1 MGGGG
6 SIHGSAFN
14 PLDKWGDK
22 STWQKVASLSGL
34 PVGSAVGSPKWIKQH
49 PKEAMLAA
57 ATAATVF
64 SGGAAAGLWGGG
76 AAGAGSGLIGTAAAS
91 APEVGAGM
99 GGGTAALFG
108 PTVASTAALDTA
120 APLALSTG
128 LESAAPAF
136 GGGTAS
142 LFSGPMASGM
152 AAPSL
157 DMAATA
163 APGANA
169 GLFAKGQ
176 GLLSNINLKG
186 GMKGLN
192 MARNAGLFNQ
202 PQQAPVS
209 APRAYGGPPPQ
220 NTNLYPQ
227 SSGGS
232 LTADQL
238 KNLTPEQIKALLAL
252 LQQQQT

>member
-1 MGGGG
+1 
-6 SIHGSAFN
+6 
-14 PLDKWGDK
+14 
-22 STWQKVASLSGL
+22 
-34 PVGSAVGSPKWIKQH
+34 
-49 PKEAMLAA
+49 
-57 ATAATVF
+57 
-64 SGGAAAGLWGGG
+64 
-76 AAGAGSGLIGTAAAS
+76 
-91 APEVGAGM
+91 M

-108 PTVASTAALDTA
+108 PTAASEAALSMS
-120 APLALSTG
+120 APLAMDTG
-128 LESAAPAF
+128 LSIGA
-136 GGGTAS
+136 
-142 LFSGPMASGM
+142 

-157 DMAATA
+157 DMAAVS

-176 GLLSNINLKG
+176 GLLSNINLKS

-220 NTNLYPQ
+220 NTQLYQP
-227 SSGGS
+227 STKLS
-232 LTADQL
+232 ADQM
-238 KNLTPEQIKALLAL
+238 KNLTPEQLKALLAL